1 MSILTNIKK
10 RGLKDIFSLR
20 VVSYLESI
28 WQKIFGVRILQ
39 KDMVAYSEQV
49 VYKAFRCPECKAKGE
64 CVFCGCNFKDLSV
77 SKDAVCSEGRW
88 GKTMNEKDW
97 EKYKSTYLPGTEF
110 GIVKKKILIN
120 DGQ

>member
-20 VVSYLESI
+20 VISYIESV
-28 WQKIFGVRILQ
+28 WQKLFGVRIEQ
-39 KDMVAYSEQV
+39 KDMVAYSEQLI
-49 VYKAFRCPECKAKGE
+49 YKAVMCPECKAKGE

-88 GKTMNEKDW
+88 GKIMDEKNW
-97 EKYKSTYLPGTEF
+97 EEYKKTYLPGTEF
-110 GIVKKKILIN
+110 GIVRKK
-120 DGQ
+120 